1 MVRILD
7 TSGYM
12 WIPRGTTCSNKPKV
26 WHFHHTPLELGL
38 SLATKWAP
46 QLGLLSLGN
55 CFHLF
60 GDSHLLNLS
69 SREHV
74 YVLHHLTW
82 IDIVSLRFSQVSDS
96 IWYRSGFSLFLTS
109 IRMLGTSWKQLL
121 KSNDIKAIMGYYGQ
135 HGAILHLVWSFG
147 RPGILE
153 TKSRRGDCGRMDFA
167 AEDKEKRRERE
178 EKESEERVRRKK
190 LQERQKVEKPRMTVC
205 SQWFVTQEG
214 RKVGSLKRR
223 VRSHLV
229 SWEMKNCL
237 PLWSKC

>member
-167 AEDKEKRRERE
+167 AEDTRLLCLAVEIRQCLKMSERINGLMGTCHQ
-178 EKESEERVRRKK
+178 R
-190 LQERQKVEKPRMTVC
+190 L
-205 SQWFVTQEG
+205 WFSPPKIEPYC
-214 RKVGSLKRR
+214 
-223 VRSHLV
+223 
-229 SWEMKNCL
+229 KNMSI
-237 PLWSKC
+237 PSNSGI